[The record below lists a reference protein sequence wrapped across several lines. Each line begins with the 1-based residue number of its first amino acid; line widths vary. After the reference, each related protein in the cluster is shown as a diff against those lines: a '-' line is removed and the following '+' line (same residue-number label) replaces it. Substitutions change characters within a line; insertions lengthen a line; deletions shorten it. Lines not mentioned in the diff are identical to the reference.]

1 MLWFQERV
9 EADIGRR
16 VAEWERYI
24 RPKLKVAR
32 DRGHFDIH
40 EIGTE
45 ILNSFPRSSA
55 KATLQFAQFA
65 ATIPTADVPRYF
77 LAALELVSKP

>member
-1 MLWFQERV
+1 M

-40 EIGTE
+40 EVGTE
-45 ILNSFPRSSA
+45 ILSSFPQNSA
-55 KATLQFAQFA
+55 KITLQFRQFA
-65 ATIPTADVPRYF
+65 ANIPTVDVPRYF